1 MTYSIKA
8 IRAHAEANY
17 NKDGWDFLVEC
28 WSDEDIAEAAGKA
41 RSDKAAIAKVK
52 AALRP
57 LAERREEV
65 RAEADIDWREPVTV
79 GAGVAEGFEA
89 EQSEV
94 MTAEQ
99 AGENLPAAAQ
109 AAIEGKA
116 QVEQGKAKGTAALAV
131 MTAGFACD
139 EVAGRDWTFD
149 IMVKGDVHT
158 HVTCTGTNE
167 FGNDDLAWKR
177 NGEGAVSKV
186 AQSAYK
192 HGLCAAFFGLKSSVP
207 AVWTMVSKAIPMARA
222 IREEGMTAKIV
233 DGALVLEGGSGERAE
248 AMRAA
253 KSLSALA
260 KVAEGKT
267 GTSRESHGNA
277 KGEGDGEG
285 EARIATP
292 AEIMAI
298 AARLVEGAAK
308 GEEALSN
315 TALSFARKIA
325 KLIADNPEAFAED

>member
-1 MTYSIKA
+1 MVKRIKEWGRGNSA
-8 IRAHAEANY
+8 PAQKKDTPMKITAN
-17 NKDGWDFLVEC
+17 NLSAASFTAD
-28 WSDEDIAEAAGKA
+28 EAA
-41 RSDKAAIAKVK
+41 
-52 AALRP
+52 LLLP
-57 LAERREEV
+57 L
-65 RAEADIDWREPVTV
+65 
-79 GAGVAEGFEA
+79 
-89 EQSEV
+89 
-94 MTAEQ
+94 
-99 AGENLPAAAQ
+99 AAQ
-109 AAIEGKA
+109 AAIRGKA
-116 QVEQGKAKGTAALAV
+116 EIDNAKAKGAAALAV
-131 MTAGFACD
+131 MVAGFTDSYMA
-139 EVAGRDWTFD
+139 ELPWSFD
-149 IMVKGDVHT
+149 INGKDSVHE
-158 HVTCTGTNE
+158 HVNCTGYAE
-167 FGNDDLAWKR
+167 HGNTDLAWCR

-192 HGLCAAFFGLKSSVP
+192 AAFQREFFNLP
-207 AVWTMVSKAIPMARA
+207 EPNAAVWTMASKAVAMARA
-222 IREEGMTAKIV
+222 IRAEGMTAKIV

-260 KVAEGKT
+260 KVTKGEA

-277 KGEGDGEG
+277 KGEGGEG

-292 AEIMAI
+292 AEVLAI

>member
-1 MTYSIKA
+1 MVKRIKEWGGGNSA
-8 IRAHAEANY
+8 PAQKKDTPMKITAN
-17 NKDGWDFLVEC
+17 NLSAASFTAD
-28 WSDEDIAEAAGKA
+28 EAA
-41 RSDKAAIAKVK
+41 
-52 AALRP
+52 LLLP
-57 LAERREEV
+57 L
-65 RAEADIDWREPVTV
+65 
-79 GAGVAEGFEA
+79 
-89 EQSEV
+89 
-94 MTAEQ
+94 
-99 AGENLPAAAQ
+99 AAQ
-109 AAIEGKA
+109 AAIRGKA
-116 QVEQGKAKGTAALAV
+116 EIDNAKGKQASALAV
-131 MTAGFACD
+131 TVAGFATD
-139 EVAGRDWTFD
+139 ELAEREWSFD
-149 IMVKGDVHT
+149 ITGSGDAVHT

-192 HGLCAAFFGLKSSVP
+192 NGLCAAFFGLKNSVP
-207 AVWTMVSKAIPMARA
+207 AVWTMASKAIPMARA

-260 KVAEGKT
+260 KVTKGEA

-277 KGEGDGEG
+277 KGEGGEG
-285 EARIATP
+285 EARVATP